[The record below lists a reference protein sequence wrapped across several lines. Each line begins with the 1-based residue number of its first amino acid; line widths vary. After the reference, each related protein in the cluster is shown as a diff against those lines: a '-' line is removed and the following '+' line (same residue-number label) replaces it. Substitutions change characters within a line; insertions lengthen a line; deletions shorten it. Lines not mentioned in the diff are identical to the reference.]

1 MNTGQAPSKTGQA
14 GCLSDVTTAKMG
26 MIVKGDKVSEPG
38 YPRRRRGQ
46 VGNKAESETKAEVLG
61 TVGRRHSATIINTIT
76 LKYVYEN

>member
-1 MNTGQAPSKTGQA
+1 MDTGQAGWATDGTPNKSGQA

-61 TVGRRHSATIINTIT
+61 TVGAKAQCNHN
-76 LKYVYEN
+76 